1 MISSKAI
8 DLVSTFTE
16 AEFKEFGLFVASP
29 FYNKEAVQVKFY
41 EIMKKQYPLF
51 TGHSFEKEKVFAKL
65 YPGKKYN
72 DGVMRNILSKTL
84 ELAES
89 YLTVKRQQ
97 SGEFSS
103 KVSLMRELSERK
115 MLKLFERAEA
125 RAKEILESTK
135 SKNEQYYYDKFVLI
149 NENRRFLSNKKS
161 ALYSSNDMLRESAE
175 NLTVSFLISML
186 RSETNIANSNLR
198 MFKFEKDTALSELEI
213 YAEKEIA
220 RFPEITYLQYY
231 YNAFKLART
240 QDEKYFYELKSIVY
254 SSYEQFGEQDR
265 RDIFTILTNYC
276 YYKVNKGE
284 LNFRKEHFLLF
295 KENIERGFYKG
306 SRNYLDHIQYLNV
319 VVTGLDAGEIN
330 WVEEFIEKYKAELDT
345 TNSDNSYNFSRA
357 LVFYHKALYDD
368 ALNMAAR
375 VRTDDLSYKHQLKSL
390 YLKIYYDMNE
400 IEPFYSHVDS
410 YRHFLLNE
418 KHIPEVTRNVIN
430 SYVNYTKKLFDIK
443 NRIVERDYDLFKIRN
458 DISDSKAMVNK
469 WWLLERIDKIE
480 KSLR

>member
-8 DLVSTFTE
+8 DLVSTFNE
-16 AEFKEFGLFVASP
+16 AEFKEFGLFVSSP
-29 FYNKEAVQVKFY
+29 FYNKEMVQVKFY
-41 EIMKKQYPLF
+41 EIMKKSYPSF
-51 TGHSFEKEKVFAKL
+51 SGRSFEKEKVFAKL

-84 ELAES
+84 ELAETF
-89 YLTVKRQQ
+89 LTVKRQRE
-97 SGEFSS
+97 SEFSGR
-103 KVSLMRELSERK
+103 VALMRELSERK
-115 MLKLFERAEA
+115 MVKLFERTEMKAN
-125 RAKEILESTK
+125 EILESTAAK
-135 SKNEQYYYDKFVLI
+135 DEQYYYDKYILI
-149 NENRRFLSNKKS
+149 SEKRRFLTSQKS
-161 ALYSSNDMLRESAE
+161 ALYSSNDMLKDGAE
-175 NLTVSFLISML
+175 KLAISFLISML

-198 MFKFEKDTALSELEI
+198 MFKFEQDTALSELEI
-213 YAEKEIA
+213 YVEKEISKYPDA
-220 RFPEITYLQYY
+220 TYLQYY

-240 QDEKYFYELKSIVY
+240 QDERYFYALKSIVY
-254 SSYEQFGEQDR
+254 NLYDHFRDQDR

-276 YYKVNKGE
+276 YFKVNKGE

-319 VVTGLDAGEIN
+319 VVTGLDAGEIS
-330 WVEEFIEKYKAELDT
+330 WVEDFIEKYKAELDD
-345 TNSDNSYNFSRA
+345 TNRENSFNFSRA
-357 LVFYHKALYDD
+357 LVFYHKALYND
-368 ALNMAAR
+368 ALNLAAR
-375 VRTDDLSYKHQLKSL
+375 VKTDDLSYKHQLKSL

-400 IEPFYSHVDS
+400 TEPFYSHVDS

-430 SYVNYTKKLFDIK
+430 SYVNYAKKLFDIK
-443 NRIVERDYDLFKIRN
+443 NRVGERDYDLYKIRN

-469 WWLLERIDKIE
+469 SWLMERIDKIE

>member
-8 DLVSTFTE
+8 DLVSTFSE
-16 AEFKEFGLFVASP
+16 AEFKEFGLFVSSP
-29 FYNKEAVQVKFY
+29 FYNKEMVQVKFY
-41 EIMKKQYPLF
+41 EVMKKYYPSF
-51 TGHSFEKEKVFAKL
+51 SGHSFEKEKVFAKL
-65 YPGKKYN
+65 YPVKKYN

-89 YLTVKRQQ
+89 FLTVKRQRE
-97 SGEFSS
+97 SEFSGR
-103 KVSLMRELSERK
+103 VALLRELSERK
-115 MLKLFERAEA
+115 MIKLFERSELK
-125 RAKEILESTK
+125 AKEFLESSVVK
-135 SKNEQYYYDKFVLI
+135 DEQFYYDRFVLI

-175 NLTVSFLISML
+175 NLTISFLITML

-198 MFKFEKDTALSELEI
+198 MFKFEKDTSLNELEI
-213 YAEKEIA
+213 YAEKEMSK
-220 RFPEITYLQYY
+220 FPEITYLQYY

-240 QDEKYFYELKSIVY
+240 QDEKYFYELKSLVNN
-254 SSYEQFGEQDR
+254 SYEQFGEQDR

-284 LNFRKEHFLLF
+284 LNFRREHFLLF

-319 VVTGLDAGEIN
+319 VVTGLDAGDIS
-330 WVEEFIEKYKAELDT
+330 WVEEFIEKYKAELD
-345 TNSDNSYNFSRA
+345 NINRENSYNFSRA
-357 LVFYHKALYDD
+357 LIFYHKTLYND
-368 ALNMAAR
+368 ALDMAAK

-400 IEPFYSHVDS
+400 TEPFYSHVDS

-443 NRIVERDYDLFKIRN
+443 NRLGERDYDLFKIRN

>member
-8 DLVSTFTE
+8 DLVSAFDE
-16 AEFKEFGLFVASP
+16 AEFKEFGLFVSSP
-29 FYNKEAVQVKFY
+29 FYNKEAVQIKFY
-41 EIMKKQYPLF
+41 EILKKYYPSF
-51 TGHSFEKEKVFAKL
+51 TNRSFEKEKVFARL

-89 YLTVKRQQ
+89 YLRVKRQH
-97 SGEFSS
+97 SNEFSGLIA
-103 KVSLMRELSERK
+103 LMRELSEKK
-115 MLKLFERAEA
+115 MVKLFERAEMKA
-125 RAKEILESTK
+125 NELLESATAK
-135 SKNEQYYYDKFVLI
+135 DEQYFYDKFVLI
-149 NENRRFLSNKKS
+149 SEKRRFLTSQKS
-161 ALYSSNDMLRESAE
+161 ALYSSNDLLKEGAE
-175 NLTVSFLISML
+175 KLTISFLISML

-198 MFKFEKDTALSELEI
+198 MFKFEQDTALSELEI
-213 YAEKEIA
+213 YVEKEISKYPDA
-220 RFPEITYLQYY
+220 TYLQYY

-240 QDEKYFYELKSIVY
+240 QDEKYFYALKSIVY
-254 SSYEQFGEQDR
+254 TLYDQFRDQDR

-276 YYKVNKGE
+276 YFKVNKGE
-284 LNFRKEHFLLF
+284 LIFRKEHFLLF

-306 SRNYLDHIQYLNV
+306 SRKYLDHIQYLNV
-319 VVTGLDAGEIN
+319 AVTGLDAGEID
-330 WVEEFIEKYKAELDT
+330 WVEEFIEKYKAELDD
-345 TNSDNSYNFSRA
+345 TNRENSYNFSRS
-357 LVFYHKALYDD
+357 LVFYHKSLYDD

-400 IEPFYSHVDS
+400 TEPFYSHVDS

-443 NRIVERDYDLFKIRN
+443 NRLGERDYDLFKIRN
-458 DISDSKAMVNK
+458 EISDSKAMVNK